1 MLVLA
6 VIISTFVVCV
16 LLAAAKHVDPYLW
29 IPQLMHQPE
38 RNPVAKNRRKEVRL
52 FVALMKGKTPFVKE
66 LTGTQ
71 YHGQQQLKTYWHIV
85 KKKRQQYTG
94 FSSQEYIDCIDEAF
108 RNFFPSRTGHGVPS
122 PLVLIQDKC
131 TSHLAKD
138 VQRYCAQRHPQ
149 SIETVTIPTESPDL
163 TPCDSAFFAV
173 AKRRW
178 RQHTNNK
185 DMTWDERANSFV
197 KCVKDTVPDSFI
209 DEIPLRWKACEQEQ
223 GYHIEAALREL
234 KECE

>member
-6 VIISTFVVCV
+6 VIMITFVVCV

-38 RNPVAKNRRKEVRL
+38 RSPVAKKHRKEVRL
-52 FVALMKGKTPFVKE
+52 FVALMKGKKPFVRE

-71 YHGQQQLKTYWHIV
+71 YQGQEQLKTYWHIV
-85 KKKRQQYTG
+85 KKKRKQYTG
-94 FSSQEYIDCIDEAF
+94 LSSQEYTDCIKAAF
-108 RNFFPSRTGHGVPS
+108 DNFFPSRTGRGVPS
-122 PLVLIQDKC
+122 HLVLIHDKC

-138 VQRYCAQRHPQ
+138 VQRYCAQRSPKP
-149 SIETVTIPTESPDL
+149 IELVTIPTESPDL

-178 RQHTNNK
+178 RQLTNYK
-185 DMTWDERANSFV
+185 DMPWDERAKKFV
-197 KCVKDTVPDSFI
+197 KCVKDTVPDPFI
-209 DEIPLRWKACEQEQ
+209 DEMPLRWQACEQEQ
-223 GYHIEAALREL
+223 GYHIEEALREL